1 MSIPPI
7 RSVRIA
13 SPSDERNASLQRSPV
28 TASAQHTHLILD
40 GLQRRRSSA
49 ADGVDIPATRRDS
62 LARQLDAHFDTD
74 WHPLY
79 HAPWTQAAMEP
90 ASAWDPLPVWQAEP
104 ASPLSSIGAQRRDAL
119 LLLPSARYLAAHGMP
134 LSELGLELNASSH
147 DDEPRLSAV
156 LVYDDELRLPEVL
169 AHDDE
174 PQLSEML
181 VHDDEPRTSGVRAD
195 GGEPRPSDRLTHDDL
210 RALVRS
216 LTQHVE
222 RRRLRAML
230 RAAQRAA
237 HAIAPPA
244 DLNDGATYRS
254 TLREAIRQYMCPRS
268 TRALR
273 QAVCRYAP
281 VFGEPA
287 LAGPVS
293 DSTLKAMLGAAAVDG
308 RLPMNLAELVLLPDG
323 MTQPLRQRA
332 KEAGGVIAPV
342 PRQGDEAGA
351 EDAGADDA
359 QQAMSALEALQANG
373 TISEDQYIAAA
384 NRLASLLGYRVGSYP
399 RAV

>member
-1 MSIPPI
+1 MSIPSI
-7 RSVRIA
+7 RSVRVA
-13 SPSDERNASLQRSPV
+13 PPSDEPNAPLQRSPV
-28 TASAQHTHLILD
+28 TASGQHTHIMFE

-49 ADGVDIPATRRDS
+49 ADGVDITATRRGS

-79 HAPWTQAAMEP
+79 HAPWTEAATGP
-90 ASAWDPLPVWQAEP
+90 DSAWYPLQVWQTEP
-104 ASPLSSIGAQRRDAL
+104 ASPLASVDARRCGAL

-134 LSELGLELNASSH
+134 LSELGLESNASSH
-147 DDEPRLSAV
+147 DDDPRLPAVLADEDEPRMSDVRVNGGEPRLS
-156 LVYDDELRLPEVL
+156 
-169 AHDDE
+169 
-174 PQLSEML
+174 
-181 VHDDEPRTSGVRAD
+181 
-195 GGEPRPSDRLTHDDL
+195 DRLTQDDL

-222 RRRLRAML
+222 RGRLRAML
-230 RAAQRAA
+230 RAAQRAE
-237 HAIAPPA
+237 HAIASPA
-244 DLNDGATYRS
+244 DSNDGSTCRS
-254 TLREAIRQYMCPRS
+254 TLRETIRLYLCPRS

-273 QAVCRYAP
+273 EAVCRYAP

-287 LAGPVS
+287 AGPVS
-293 DSTLKAMLGAAAVDG
+293 NSTLKAMLRAAAVDG

-323 MTQPLRQRA
+323 MTQPLRRRA

-342 PRQGDEAGA
+342 PRQGE
-351 EDAGADDA
+351 EVGADDA
-359 QQAMSALEALQANG
+359 QQTMSALEALQANG
-373 TISEDQYIAAA
+373 AISEDQYIAAA

>member
-1 MSIPPI
+1 MSTEESMSIPPI

-147 DDEPRLSAV
+147 DDEPR
-156 LVYDDELRLPEVL
+156 
-169 AHDDE
+169 
-174 PQLSEML
+174 
-181 VHDDEPRTSGVRAD
+181 TSGVRAD
-195 GGEPRPSDRLTHDDL
+195 GGEPRPSDKLTHDDL

-351 EDAGADDA
+351 DDA

>member
-1 MSIPPI
+1 MSILSI
-7 RSVRIA
+7 RSVRVA
-13 SPSDERNASLQRSPV
+13 PPSDERSASLQRSSSA
-28 TASAQHTHLILD
+28 TASAQHTPIMLD

-49 ADGVDIPATRRDS
+49 ADSVDITATRRGS

-79 HAPWTQAAMEP
+79 HAPWTEAAMGLGG
-90 ASAWDPLPVWQAEP
+90 AWYPLPVWQAEP
-104 ASPLSSIGAQRRDAL
+104 VSPLSSVGAQRRDSL

-134 LSELGLELNASSH
+134 LSELGLELNVPSH

-156 LVYDDELRLPEVL
+156 LTDDDESQMS
-169 AHDDE
+169 D
-174 PQLSEML
+174 
-181 VHDDEPRTSGVRAD
+181 VRAD

-230 RAAQRAA
+230 RAAQRTE
-237 HAIAPPA
+237 HAIAPSA
-244 DLNDGATYRS
+244 DSNDGSTYRS
-254 TLREAIRQYMCPRS
+254 MLREAIRQSLYPRS

-273 QAVCRYAP
+273 EAVCRYVP
-281 VFGEPA
+281 GFGEPA
-287 LAGPVS
+287 LAGSVS
-293 DSTLKAMLGAAAVDG
+293 DSTLKAMLEAAAVDG

-342 PRQGDEAGA
+342 PRQGDEAQADDA
-351 EDAGADDA
+351 ESDDA

-384 NRLASLLGYRVGSYP
+384 NRLASLLGYRVRNYP
-399 RAV
+399 RAA

>member
-1 MSIPPI
+1 MSIPSI

-28 TASAQHTHLILD
+28 TASAQHTHLMLD
-40 GLQRRRSSA
+40 GLQRRYSSA
-49 ADGVDIPATRRDS
+49 VDGVDIPATRRDS

-104 ASPLSSIGAQRRDAL
+104 ASPLSSIGAQRHDAL

-156 LVYDDELRLPEVL
+156 LVHEDELRLPEVL

-174 PQLSEML
+174 L
-181 VHDDEPRTSGVRAD
+181 RTSDVRAD

-216 LTQHVE
+216 LAQHVE

-237 HAIAPPA
+237 HAIAPPV
-244 DLNDGATYRS
+244 DSNDGVTYRS
-254 TLREAIRQYMCPRS
+254 TLREAIRQYMCSRS

-293 DSTLKAMLGAAAVDG
+293 YSTLKAMLGAAAVDG

-359 QQAMSALEALQANG
+359 QQVMSALEALQANG

-384 NRLASLLGYRVGSYP
+384 NRLASLLGYRVRSYP

>member
-1 MSIPPI
+1 MSIPSI

-13 SPSDERNASLQRSPV
+13 SPAEERNASLPRSPV
-28 TASAQHTHLILD
+28 TASAQHTPLMLD
-40 GLQRRRSSA
+40 GLPRRRSSA
-49 ADGVDIPATRRDS
+49 ANGVDIPATRRDS

-79 HAPWTQAAMEP
+79 HAPWTEAAMGP
-90 ASAWDPLPVWQAEP
+90 ASAWNPFPVWQAEP
-104 ASPLSSIGAQRRDAL
+104 ASPLSSVGAQWRDAL
-119 LLLPSARYLAAHGMP
+119 LLLPSAQYLAAHGMP

-147 DDEPRLSAV
+147 SDEPRLSKV
-156 LVYDDELRLPEVL
+156 
-169 AHDDE
+169 
-174 PQLSEML
+174 L
-181 VHDDEPRTSGVRAD
+181 VHDDEPRLPDVRAE

-230 RAAQRAA
+230 RVAQRAEP
-237 HAIAPPA
+237 AIAPPA
-244 DLNDGATYRS
+244 DSNDGATYRS
-254 TLREAIRQYMCPRS
+254 TLREAIRQSMFLRS

-273 QAVCRYAP
+273 EAVCRYAP

-287 LAGPVS
+287 LAGPVP
-293 DSTLKAMLGAAAVDG
+293 DSTLRAMLRAAAVDG
-308 RLPMNLAELVLLPDG
+308 QLPMNLAELVLLPDG
-323 MTQPLRQRA
+323 MTKPLRQRA

-342 PRQGDEAGA
+342 PRQGDKARADDGGE
-351 EDAGADDA
+351 DDA
-359 QQAMSALEALQANG
+359 QQAMSALEALQVNG

-384 NRLASLLGYRVGSYP
+384 NRLASLLGYHVGSYP